1 MISCVISGKKK
12 LGYLHNLNTNQ
23 TKTHKQTSFTLVLK
37 HEKEIQTMIVEFGSK
52 YGKTNKTLYAGL
64 DH

>member
-1 MISCVISGKKK
+1 MPQNGKECGYVYRQTLIWNSVTWMISCVISGKKK

-37 HEKEIQTMIVEFGSK
+37 HEKEI
-52 YGKTNKTLYAGL
+52 
-64 DH
+64 

>member
-1 MISCVISGKKK
+1 MKFCDMNDILCDKWKKK

-37 HEKEIQTMIVEFGSK
+37 HEKEI
-52 YGKTNKTLYAGL
+52 
-64 DH
+64 